1 MDIFI
6 KRAVFLLAMIPFA
19 LLLVRVLQNNLGP
32 DPAQELAI
40 EPGEWTLRFL
50 LLTLAL
56 TPLRNLTGKVQIIR
70 QRRMLG
76 LFTLFY
82 ASVHFLSWM
91 AFILGFRWLAI
102 FEELIERPYITVGFA
117 AYLIILCLGITSPKV
132 MVRKLGK
139 NWKRLHKLIYLASI
153 LAVVHLLWILR
164 TNIEEAVF
172 YGSILGVLLG
182 YRLFQ
187 NLNFKKDVFKT

>member
-6 KRAVFLLAMIPFA
+6 KRAVFLLATIPFA
-19 LLLVRVLQNNLGP
+19 LLLVKVFQNNLGP
-32 DPAQELAI
+32 DPAQELSI
-40 EPGEWTLRFL
+40 ETGEWTLRFL

-182 YRLFQ
+182 YRLFK